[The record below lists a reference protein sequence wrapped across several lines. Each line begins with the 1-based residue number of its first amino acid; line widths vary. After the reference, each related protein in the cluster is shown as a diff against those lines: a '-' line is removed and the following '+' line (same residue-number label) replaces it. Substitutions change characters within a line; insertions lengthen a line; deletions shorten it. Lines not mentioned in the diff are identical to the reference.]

1 MAKSLL
7 DIPVKMCV
15 AVNSLL
21 SSTSFLAFKRSATS
35 IFCCPKPS
43 VLPPHCPWHQNF
55 WRLPC
60 AKGQLAILLQCWYR
74 ARSLST
80 IMAGHIA
87 RCGKASWRCMLFWHG
102 LLDMINSLHRNTPLS
117 MKAACSIR
125 ITWICPHWFVIIS
138 FRCWSIT
145 DAENHTYTTRRT
157 IVRWSTINI
166 ASHIHMIYQRQ
177 TIIRPMKRSA
187 RFSCFQNTGWGPKN
201 RTWEDQKDSAQWI
214 HPQVMTSTG
223 KERKLYKSTSYRP
236 IWWFDCSIL

>member
-1 MAKSLL
+1 MLCAFLLLSSLVDAFKIFKRINKHRFSSMCPMAKSLL

-43 VLPPHCPWHQNF
+43 VLPPYCPWHQNF

-60 AKGQLAILLQCWYR
+60 AQGQLAILLQCWYR

-87 RCGKASWRCMLFWHG
+87 RCGKASWRCMLSWHG

-145 DAENHTYTTRRT
+145 DADKKPSYCWDSQPFVAIFRT
-157 IVRWSTINI
+157 
-166 ASHIHMIYQRQ
+166 
-177 TIIRPMKRSA
+177 
-187 RFSCFQNTGWGPKN
+187 
-201 RTWEDQKDSAQWI
+201 
-214 HPQVMTSTG
+214 
-223 KERKLYKSTSYRP
+223 
-236 IWWFDCSIL
+236 